1 MDTSIFTNYLKLIF
15 GNKASFRK
23 DQLEAIISTV
33 NNHFTLV
40 VEKTGWGKSLVYF
53 LATKYFRDNGY
64 GPTIIVS
71 PLKSLMRNQIEAA
84 SKLNLRAEMISG
96 EFFKRENE
104 NKKYE
109 ILTSLNN
116 NKIDILYVTPEQL
129 NKNDLYN
136 LLIANITQ
144 ELALFVIDEVH
155 CVSEWGH
162 DFRPDFCSLKYFVES
177 SIVNNK
183 KIHILA
189 TTATA
194 NDMVI
199 EDLCNQFNCEIT
211 TIRGELCRDSLH
223 LCVLPEMSLS
233 HKYAWILEYLQNH
246 SGSGIIY
253 ALTIKDCDLL
263 AQFLSVNN
271 IVSFSYH
278 SENGDEKNRWIEEKF
293 FNNEIKV
300 LVATSALGM
309 GYDKPDVAFVIHL
322 QKAKSMLE
330 YYQQIGRAGRDI
342 AKADV
347 ILMRSPKDDNCLGFF
362 IKNAFPEPKIMRE
375 ILSFIETQNIVKR
388 QNILECFNI
397 SVSSCDKI
405 LKHLLARKLIRKD
418 GSNYLRTF
426 EPDNLD
432 SYIKEKSYINNIKEK
447 DLRVMEEFYHYKGC
461 LMEFIS
467 KQLNDPKPK
476 KCGKCMNC
484 KKEIPSIEVEE
495 DNLVKAKN
503 FLLHPYTI
511 NSDINKIKPRKKVN
525 NHELDYINE
534 PGFFLS
540 KYNVGLGT
548 LVSDGKYKKGF
559 FSDEL
564 VEQMVIMINYLI
576 SESKIKSPDIIA
588 YIPSLRRPYLV
599 RDFAYKV
606 AHKLNIPCCD
616 VLKKSINSP
625 EQKTMH
631 NSCLQRANVE
641 KSFTLNESEIDKIKE
656 KNVILIDDM
665 VDSGWTFTVCGY
677 FMMSYGQA
685 RSVTPFALADTS
697 NGDS

>member
-15 GNKASFRK
+15 GNEASFRK

-53 LATKYFRDNGY
+53 LATKYFRDRGY

-71 PLKSLMRNQIEAA
+71 PLKALMRNQIYSA
-84 SKLNLRAEMISG
+84 SKLNLRAEMITG
-96 EFFKRENE
+96 DVFKKGNE
-104 NKKYE
+104 NIKYR
-109 ILTSLNN
+109 IFSDLNN
-116 NKIDILYVTPEQL
+116 NLIDILYITPEQL
-129 NKNDLYN
+129 NKSDLYN
-136 LLIANITQ
+136 LLIKNITQ

-177 SIVNNK
+177 TIVNNK

-199 EDLCNQFNCEIT
+199 NDLYNQFNCEIT
-211 TIRGELCRDSLH
+211 TIRGELCRDSLQ
-223 LCVLPEMSLS
+223 LCVLPQMSLDQ
-233 HKYAWILEYLQNH
+233 KYAWILEYLQNH

-253 ALTIKDCDLL
+253 ALTIKDCDML

-271 IVSFSYH
+271 IVAFSYH
-278 SENGDEKNRWIEEKF
+278 AENGDEKNRWLEEKF
-293 FNNEIKV
+293 FKNEIKV

-330 YYQQIGRAGRDI
+330 YYQQIGRAGRNI

-347 ILMRSPKDDNCLGFF
+347 ILMMSPKDDNCLNFF
-362 IKNAFPEPKIMRE
+362 IKHAFPDPKIMRE
-375 ILSFIETQNIVKR
+375 ILSFIEKENSVKR
-388 QNILECFNI
+388 QNILESFNI

-405 LKHLLARKLIRKD
+405 LKHLQARKLIRKD

-426 EPDNLD
+426 ELDNLD
-432 SYIKEKSYINNIKEK
+432 AYIKEKNYINHIKVKE
-447 DLRVMEEFYHYKGC
+447 LSVMEEFYHYNGC

-476 KCGKCMNC
+476 KCGKCINC
-484 KKEIPSIEVEE
+484 KNEIPSIEVEE
-495 DNLVKAKN
+495 YNLVKARN
-503 FLLHPYTI
+503 FLVHPYEI
-511 NSDINKIKPRKKVN
+511 NSDINKIKPRQKVN
-525 NHELDYINE
+525 NHTLAYINE

-564 VEQMVIMINYLI
+564 VDQMVMMINFLI
-576 SESKIKSPDIIA
+576 RERKIKSPDIIA
-588 YIPSLRRPYLV
+588 YIPSLRRQNLV

-616 VLKKSINSP
+616 VLKKIINSP
-625 EQKTMH
+625 EQKTMQ
-631 NSCLQRANVE
+631 NSCLQCANVK
-641 KSFTLNESEIDKIKE
+641 KSFTLNECEIDKIKG
-656 KNVILIDDM
+656 KNVFLIDDM

-677 FMMSYGQA
+677 FMMSHGQA

>member
-271 IVSFSYH
+271 IVAFSYH

-347 ILMRSPKDDNCLGFF
+347 ILMRSPKDDNCLDFF
-362 IKNAFPEPKIMRE
+362 IKNAFPEPTIMRE

-432 SYIKEKSYINNIKEK
+432 SYIKDMATTSK
-447 DLRVMEEFYHYKGC
+447 DLDHF
-461 LMEFIS
+461 
-467 KQLNDPKPK
+467 
-476 KCGKCMNC
+476 
-484 KKEIPSIEVEE
+484 
-495 DNLVKAKN
+495 
-503 FLLHPYTI
+503 
-511 NSDINKIKPRKKVN
+511 
-525 NHELDYINE
+525 
-534 PGFFLS
+534 
-540 KYNVGLGT
+540 
-548 LVSDGKYKKGF
+548 
-559 FSDEL
+559 
-564 VEQMVIMINYLI
+564 
-576 SESKIKSPDIIA
+576 
-588 YIPSLRRPYLV
+588 SLRL
-599 RDFAYKV
+599 
-606 AHKLNIPCCD
+606 
-616 VLKKSINSP
+616 
-625 EQKTMH
+625 
-631 NSCLQRANVE
+631 
-641 KSFTLNESEIDKIKE
+641 
-656 KNVILIDDM
+656 
-665 VDSGWTFTVCGY
+665 
-677 FMMSYGQA
+677 
-685 RSVTPFALADTS
+685 
-697 NGDS
+697 